1 MAGRDLVWRCR
12 QGEPMEERLEFG
24 SRRTIC
30 SCKVCRKNCEVM
42 PGFLLPSDLT
52 RMVPADTEPF
62 TWAETNLLA
71 SPGALVMKA
80 NTYFRIPTLV
90 PAIRTNGNCKNLTSE
105 GLCSIHE
112 VAPFGCAFFDC
123 HGGPG
128 QDQLAHIGLNAVYK
142 SIFLDRHSLY
152 RRLWTHLAE
161 RGLVQQAAEVLRAK
175 MRKELE

>member
-1 MAGRDLVWRCR
+1 MTRK
-12 QGEPMEERLEFG
+12 EFG
-24 SRRTIC
+24 SERIIC

-42 PGFLLPSDLT
+42 PGFLLPSDLG
-52 RMVPADTEPF
+52 RMIPADIEPF
-62 TWAETNLLA
+62 AWAETNLLA
-71 SPGALVMKA
+71 SPGALVMQGSLQ
-80 NTYFRIPTLV
+80 FRIPTLV
-90 PAIRTNGNCKNLTSE
+90 PSIRPDGSCRNLTPE

-112 VAPFGCAFFDC
+112 IAPFGCSFFDC

-128 QDQLAHIGLNAVYK
+128 QDHLAHIGLHAIYK